1 MNLNEIQFTKLER
14 QERSEEN
21 TQQSQRIRLSAYCVR
36 HKTHMKREVQRI
48 ILFFKS
54 INEANEVL
62 KN

>member
-21 TQQSQRIRLSAYCVR
+21 TQQSQRIRLSAYYVR

-48 ILFFKS
+48 ILFFK
-54 INEANEVL
+54 IY
-62 KN
+62 